1 MAADY
6 QYSSTLQG
14 EPQLYRLTN
23 IGTLKKER
31 ATSIEHIKCKQQR
44 LTNLLY
50 FGNNLLTVFSH
61 QHNYITGCAS
71 ISGYKHN
78 ITSSVNSY
86 GNLLIS
92 QRYVSLRY
100 LQLRGVIYVPL
111 EPRGTNNTYAMPH
124 PCPTE
129 NVTSCFTANP
139 VKNLNL
145 HFVKFMLVSK

>member
-1 MAADY
+1 MAKLLCCHFGDY
-6 QYSSTLQG
+6 KVKCCRSQIRLTTMSNLKSRKWQLITSTAAHYRANG
-14 EPQLYRLTN
+14 REPQLYRLTN

-92 QRYVSLRY
+92 
-100 LQLRGVIYVPL
+100 
-111 EPRGTNNTYAMPH
+111 
-124 PCPTE
+124 
-129 NVTSCFTANP
+129 
-139 VKNLNL
+139 
-145 HFVKFMLVSK
+145 